1 MYKDEL
7 LQLIFVQD
15 MDIHNQ
21 TSQFSFPC
29 YQAD

>member
-15 MDIHNQ
+15 MDIHDQ
-21 TSQFSFPC
+21 RSQFSFTC